1 MIGGSVIAAGQAS
14 AAEKLSHA
22 HMGHVTTAWND
33 TPDGQG
39 LLPTA
44 IAEAKIAAQHA
55 AFAIQKPSDLAWMK
69 LHAAHVLNAVDATLQ
84 AKGPG
89 LGYGVVKAAG
99 GTAKHINFAANS
111 DDASDNVR
119 AHARHV
125 ATAAQNTLAR
135 AAEIAALCQK
145 VSTADNAEQAAAL
158 MQQVATLGNQLLAG
172 VDANGDGAISWEQ
185 GEGGLNI
192 ANQHMGFMEQG
203 EGMN

>member
-1 MIGGSVIAAGQAS
+1 MRPLTGMTLGLVLMIGGSVIAAGQAS

-89 LGYGVVKAAG
+89 LGYGGVKAA
-99 GTAKHINFAANS
+99 
-111 DDASDNVR
+111 R

>member
-1 MIGGSVIAAGQAS
+1 MRPLTGMTLGLVLMIGGSVIAAGQAS

-22 HMGHVTTAWND
+22 HMGHVTTAWN
-33 TPDGQG
+33 GA
-39 LLPTA
+39 A
-44 IAEAKIAAQHA
+44 I
-55 AFAIQKPSDLAWMK
+55 DR
-69 LHAAHVLNAVDATLQ
+69 
-84 AKGPG
+84 
-89 LGYGVVKAAG
+89 VVKAAG

-185 GEGGLNI
+185 GEGGRSSRPSNRSSTP
-192 ANQHMGFMEQG
+192 
-203 EGMN
+203 